1 MNLGPSRKRGRLE
14 PARQRQRR
22 NTTCRQPSGSAIARV
37 ADRKSFPNVLK
48 YAQRLPKEFEIVTAV
63 DAVKRDPGLAKTSA
77 FAQWAVSN
85 QDVVI

>member
-1 MNLGPSRKRGRLE
+1 LNLGPSRKRGRLE

-63 DAVKRDPGLAKTSA
+63 AVKRDPGLAETSA
-77 FAQWAVSN
+77 FGKWAVSN